1 MAIQRE
7 TTFEGI
13 PVAYWEGGSGFPLLL
28 IHGSGPGASTAGNW
42 RLVLPILEQHFH
54 VIAVDLIGFGQS
66 GRKPAP
72 PYFDLD
78 LWRRQA
84 AHALGLFDN
93 GLVGVLGHSLA
104 GSIGLWLAAHDRR
117 VSHLMTTGTMGT
129 VFPLNEHLVRTWSF
143 PATRD
148 AIRQAARSLIFD
160 EEVITD
166 AYVNGRVE
174 VLHKGDYGD
183 YFAAM
188 FEGDKQRYI
197 DAAALDGRLLRDISA
212 RICMVHGRNDL
223 PIPWQATTSRLA
235 EFMPQADVS
244 LFARCEHSP
253 ALEHPG
259 KLVALARD
267 FFR

>member
-1 MAIQRE
+1 MATRRE
-7 TTFEGI
+7 TIFEGI

-42 RLVLPILEQHFH
+42 RLVLPMLEQHFH
-54 VIAVDLIGFGQS
+54 VIAIDLVGFGQS

-78 LWRRQA
+78 LWHRQA
-84 AHALGLFDN
+84 SHALGLF
-93 GLVGVLGHSLA
+93 GAKQIGVLGHSLS
-104 GSIGLWLAAHDRR
+104 GSIGLRLAALDRR
-117 VSHLMTTGTMGT
+117 VSHIMTTGTMGT
-129 VFPLNEHLVRTWSF
+129 VCPLNEHLVRIWSF
-143 PATRD
+143 PATRE
-148 AIRQAARSLIFD
+148 AIKQAARSLIFD
-160 EEVITD
+160 ERVITD
-166 AYVNGRVE
+166 AYVDGRVE

-197 DAAALDGRLLRDISA
+197 DATTLDGRLLRDIGA
-212 RICMVHGRNDL
+212 HVCMVHGRNDL
-223 PIPWQATTSRLA
+223 PVPYQATSSRLA
-235 EFMPQADVS
+235 EFVPQADVM
-244 LFARCEHSP
+244 LLARCGHSP
-253 ALEHPG
+253 ALEHPE